1 MTKRVLLAED
11 DPNIVVSLSF
21 VLERAGFAVDALSDG
36 REALD
41 SVLRDPPDVLILDV
55 MLPSLNGLEILKEI
69 RASDAVRD
77 LPVLVMTAKTQR
89 PDEEAALSS
98 GANIFMK
105 KPFSNAEV
113 LEAVDR
119 LSKKD

>member
-21 VLERAGFAVDALSDG
+21 VLERAGYAVEALSDG
-36 REALD
+36 QEVLEA
-41 SVLRDPPDVLILDV
+41 VLRDPPDILILDV

-69 RASDAVRD
+69 RASDTIRD

-89 PDEEAALSS
+89 PDEDAALSS

-105 KPFSNAEV
+105 KPFSNAEM
-113 LEAVDR
+113 LEAVAK
-119 LSKKD
+119 LL